1 MKNGNAWSDLTMMI
15 LEGVLCDDRVAE
27 EIYPH

>member
-1 MKNGNAWSDLTMMI
+1 MTI
-15 LEGVLCDDRVAE
+15 LEGVLCDDRIAE